1 MLRNLFLSQ
10 LAITSLFLSSGLF
23 NAQAQNFQNKQVEYT
38 DIKCHVLLATGK
50 PMISLWRI
58 DKNQV
63 ASIKQWIVGKKVT
76 PPNSIKPVAIY
87 EVFDCISGDVQFID
101 ARARRLDENTAR

>member
-1 MLRNLFLSQ
+1 MLRNLLLSQ
-10 LAITSLFLSSGLF
+10 LVITSLFLSTGFF
-23 NAQAQNFQNKQVEYT
+23 NAQAQDFQNKQIDYT

-63 ASIKQWIVGKKVT
+63 TSIKQWIVGKKFT

-87 EVFDCISGDVQFID
+87 EVFDCIAGDAKFID